1 MNAKHIIPFVVTAAA
16 ALGLAPAA
24 SAANEVQQAASANWS
39 GYVVGGSSSSK
50 SFSSVS
56 GGWTEPTANCSSS
69 SGSSYSAFWV
79 GLGGSEGNQSQ
90 DVSTNS
96 GSNKTSLEQAGTE
109 ADCSSD
115 GTAQYFAWYEL
126 VPAAPVRLGLAVK
139 PGDKMYTRV
148 SVANQ
153 QTTVQL
159 TDKTTG
165 QSVTKTLSSPN
176 PDTSSAEWIAEA
188 PSSCDGQGGCQPLPL
203 TDFGNVQFT
212 NAYATANGHTGSIS
226 DSDWSAAAVQLSPGA
241 SADGMGAVDV
251 STGGSSAGATP
262 SGLST
267 DGSSFSVAYSN
278 ASSTDTS
285 TGDPYGDG
293 GSGYAYQGGGSGGY
307 TDPGSGSGGY
317 SYPGSG
323 SDGYG
328 DPGSGYAY
336 VYPGGSYS
344 YGYGYPG
351 GYVVGYGD

>member
-1 MNAKHIIPFVVTAAA
+1 LIGMNAKPIIPFVVTAAC

-24 SAANEVQQAASANWS
+24 SAANDVQQAASANWS

-79 GLGGSEGNQSQ
+79 GLGGSEGNQTQ
-90 DVSTNS
+90 DVSTNDS
-96 GSNKTSLEQAGTE
+96 KQTSLEQAGTE

-126 VPAAPVRLGLAVK
+126 VPAAPVRLSLAVK
-139 PGDKMYTRV
+139 PGDKLYTRV

-159 TDKTTG
+159 IDKTTG
-165 QSVTKTLSSPN
+165 QSVTKTLSSPS

-188 PSSCDGQGGCQPLPL
+188 PSSCGGQGGCQPLPL
-203 TDFGNVQFT
+203 TDFGTVPFT

-241 SADGMGAVDV
+241 SANGMGAVDV

-262 SGLST
+262 SGLSS
-267 DGSSFSVAYSN
+267 DGSSFSVAYSD
-278 ASSTDTS
+278 ASSADTS
-285 TGDPYGDG
+285 TGGDPYGNG

-307 TDPGSGSGGY
+307 G
-317 SYPGSG
+317 YPGSG
-323 SDGYG
+323 SSSDGSGYPCG
-328 DPGSGYAY
+328 GYAY
-336 VYPGGSYS
+336 VYPGGGYS

-351 GYVVGYGD
+351 GSVGYYYGSGD

>member
-50 SFSSVS
+50 SYSSVS

-79 GLGGSEGNQSQ
+79 GLGGSEGNQTQ
-90 DVSTNS
+90 DVSTTS
-96 GSNKTSLEQAGTE
+96 SSNKTSLEQAGTE

-126 VPAAPVRLGLAVK
+126 VPAAPVRLNLAVK

-153 QTTVQL
+153 QTIVQL

-188 PSSCDGQGGCQPLPL
+188 PSSCGGQGGCQPLPL
-203 TDFGNVQFT
+203 TDFGTVQFT

-251 STGGSSAGATP
+251 STDSSSAGATP
-262 SGLST
+262 SGLAS

-285 TGDPYGDG
+285 TGGDPYGDG
-293 GSGYAYQGGGSGGY
+293 GSGYAYQAGGSGGY
-307 TDPGSGSGGY
+307 SD
-317 SYPGSG
+317 PGSG

-336 VYPGGSYS
+336 VYPGGGYS

-351 GYVVGYGD
+351 GYVYGYGD